1 MEFSYEWIEKN
12 VNIVMERGGHFRI
25 KDSKDNAICFCY
37 LKYHAELVVDALN
50 ECYTAKQE

>member
-37 LKYHAELVVDALN
+37 LKSHAELVVDALN